1 VDDGVYRNLL
11 DSISDG
17 IYFVDRDRKIVF
29 WNRGAEAITGYDRSE
44 ILESHCHSGKLRH
57 LDLAGNDLCR
67 GKCALALTIEDGLQR
82 EEEVFLHHKDG
93 HRVPVS
99 IRVSPVRGG
108 DGAVSGAVE
117 IFQDISSRISD
128 SERIEQLQ
136 KMAFLDDLTGIA
148 SRRYLEMRLRD
159 RFGEMDRFHWTFG
172 ILLID
177 IDHFK
182 RVNDTYGH
190 NVGDR
195 MLKMIATTLSACT
208 RSFDLVGRWGGE
220 EFLALVASVDVGHLA
235 AIGNRYRLLVEKSS
249 LPMPEGPALHVTISV
264 GGTLARKEDTEET
277 LLERADRLMYRSKAS
292 GRNRISLDP

>member
-1 VDDGVYRNLL
+1 MLYEV
-11 DSISDG
+11 
-17 IYFVDRDRKIVF
+17 
-29 WNRGAEAITGYDRSE
+29 IT
-44 ILESHCHSGKLRH
+44 
-57 LDLAGNDLCR
+57 
-67 GKCALALTIEDGLQR
+67 
-82 EEEVFLHHKDG
+82 HHKDG

-99 IRVSPVRGG
+99 IRVSPVRDG

-208 RSFDLVGRWGGE
+208 RSFDL
-220 EFLALVASVDVGHLA
+220 A
-235 AIGNRYRLLVEKSS
+235 
-249 LPMPEGPALHVTISV
+249 
-264 GGTLARKEDTEET
+264 
-277 LLERADRLMYRSKAS
+277 
-292 GRNRISLDP
+292 